1 MHAAM
6 ETTDT
11 HVYMR
16 PCKTAGAGMLIAPP
30 VTYEDFQKTLH
41 TAKPSV
47 SADALEE
54 FDKFTKEFGM
64 DG

>member
-1 MHAAM
+1 MLDAAT
-6 ETTDT
+6 E
-11 HVYMR
+11 
-16 PCKTAGAGMLIAPP
+16 TAGAGMLVAPP